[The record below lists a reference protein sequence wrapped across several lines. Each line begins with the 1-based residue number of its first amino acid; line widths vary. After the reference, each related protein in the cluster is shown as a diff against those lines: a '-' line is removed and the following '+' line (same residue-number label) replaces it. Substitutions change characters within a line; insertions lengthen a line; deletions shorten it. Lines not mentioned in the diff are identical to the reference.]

1 MPNDEVGWKVVSRL
15 ALASSFV
22 TWKPAGSEDLQVL
35 NYGLGGQYRF
45 HLDAHGYW
53 EGKTSNEMFKML
65 GDRIATM
72 LLYLSDV
79 EEGGATAFPATGVK
93 VMAKKGTAAFFFDLK
108 TSGLVDTLTYH
119 GGCPV
124 LVGSKWIS
132 NLWIGYSDQF
142 LTFPCDIKGYNER
155 YKYFTK
161 HY

>member
-1 MPNDEVGWKVVSRL
+1 
-15 ALASSFV
+15 
-22 TWKPAGSEDLQVL
+22 
-35 NYGLGGQYRF
+35 
-45 HLDAHGYW
+45 
-53 EGKTSNEMFKML
+53 
-65 GDRIATM
+65 
-72 LLYLSDV
+72 
-79 EEGGATAFPATGVK
+79 
-93 VMAKKGTAAFFFDLK
+93 MAKKGTAAFFFDLK
-108 TSGLVDTLTYH
+108 TSGLVDNLTYH